1 MAKANCLEKSMG
13 KWCEVKCNC
22 ENRQVIGEKGFTETI
37 YACGHRNGI
46 YLEFT
51 PSDLF
56 RVGLALQDAFDND
69 SQPFEIF
76 TRIPNWQNYDDEYL
90 PLTEQ
95 ERDLWEIEIQEVQ
108 KIIKG
113 EKFIGWNEF
122 HKFYNSLEENQLLY
136 VLLEN
141 FSPKEALEKTLQ
153 DGLMLIE
160 ASRFTGNP
168 IEFYW

>member
-1 MAKANCLEKSMG
+1 MG

-22 ENRQVIGEKGFTETI
+22 ENRQVMGEQGFTEKN

-46 YLEFT
+46 YLEFA
-51 PSDLF
+51 PNDLF
-56 RVGLALQDAFDND
+56 KVGLALQDAFDKD

-90 PLTEQ
+90 ALSEE
-95 ERDLWEIEIQEVQ
+95 ERDLWELEIEEMRKFINDER
-108 KIIKG
+108 
-113 EKFIGWNEF
+113 FIGWDESL
-122 HKFYNSLEENQLLY
+122 KFYNYFDDDNLRCVSLEQ
-136 VLLEN
+136 
-141 FSPKEALEKTLQ
+141 TLN
-153 DGLMLIE
+153 DGTRLIE